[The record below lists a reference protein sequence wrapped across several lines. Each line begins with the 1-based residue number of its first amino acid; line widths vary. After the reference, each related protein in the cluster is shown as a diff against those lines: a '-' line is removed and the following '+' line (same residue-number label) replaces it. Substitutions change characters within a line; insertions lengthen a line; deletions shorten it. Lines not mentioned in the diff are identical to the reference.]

1 MAVTKTILKR
11 YSGTIWDELYLK
23 TSSDIVYRANGTTTL
38 ESDLTNY
45 LPEATGST
53 GAPASNTLG
62 KLKIDNDGNVYTAS
76 SAGEVLK
83 LKIDDG
89 SGAGVNYIQS
99 ESQPAADAQV
109 EGDFWE
115 CPLA

>member
-23 TSSDIVYRANGTTTL
+23 TSSDIVYRTNGTTTL

-45 LPEATGST
+45 LPEATGTS

-62 KLKIDNDGNVYTAS
+62 KLKIDNDGNVYSAS
-76 SAGEVLK
+76 AAGEVLK

-89 SGAGVNYIQS
+89 SGGGVNYIQS
-99 ESQPAADAQV
+99 ASEPAAEDQA

-115 CPLA
+115 YPLE